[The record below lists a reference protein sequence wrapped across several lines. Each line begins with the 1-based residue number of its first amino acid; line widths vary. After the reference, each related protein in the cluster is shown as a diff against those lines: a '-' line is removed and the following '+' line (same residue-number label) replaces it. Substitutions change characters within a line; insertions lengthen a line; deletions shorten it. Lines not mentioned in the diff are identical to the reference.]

1 MQSQAHV
8 NAAKAAISVRSP
20 QAPVLDREARFAA
33 GEGATT
39 LGYHPFSLDHL
50 RSSVL
55 CIQCR
60 QARGG
65 IPLVAIS
72 VRRLHARA
80 TDFHFTNRGTGTRF

>member
-39 LGYHPFSLDHL
+39 LGDHPFSLIA
-50 RSSVL
+50 
-55 CIQCR
+55 CIRARVSGASGQCR
-60 QARGG
+60 EARGG
-65 IPLVAIS
+65 IPLVAIA
-72 VRRLHARA
+72 VRACMGEIA
-80 TDFHFTNRGTGTRF
+80 CWA